1 MCAVASA
8 RTAPPCTHH
17 ARRSGAHVDGHAG
30 STQHTPASAP
40 TIRPRRKRIATPFAR
55 SVAQCNKRRPNIV
68 SYQKAPQ
75 RSRGAVR
82 PRRTHGRLRL
92 HASPRHACPFS
103 RAAPRCCWRHPTPGR
118 AAHPDT
124 LARLPLPPPWRSRPC
139 SDAVGAWAGRHSGAP
154 ITPVRIEAIL
164 DAERAS
170 RVRHARIDHLSAER
184 RLQRVRV
191 GRGRPLPVQVLQV
204 RRRDVSLAPS
214 LTRGRPKPKGAR
226 RGALRVCL
234 PRARERER
242 ETSERCVGDRQKRA
256 VLGSA
261 AQSSPP

>member
-1 MCAVASA
+1 MHSPRETERGTC
-8 RTAPPCTHH
+8 RR
-17 ARRSGAHVDGHAG
+17 ARRQHATHTGICPDNTTTPQAHCHPICTFG
-30 STQHTPASAP
+30 
-40 TIRPRRKRIATPFAR
+40 R
-55 SVAQCNKRRPNIV
+55 SVQQEKAQHCIL
-68 SYQKAPQ
+68 SEGLSHSPQ